1 MIKYIIGLALALAS
15 AATAKGGKAAPNV
28 ANCCNELSHQLGSSY
43 HGRSSPDYD
52 GLINARWSGTAI
64 LHPGCVVTPKSA
76 HDVSKILKILT
87 KGQCKFAVKAGGHN
101 ANPGANSIDG
111 GVSIDLGGLDS
122 ASLARDRSYVSLGS
136 GLTWGRAYDRFND
149 SGIGFPGGVCEDV
162 GVGGPSLGGGQSLFQ
177 AKKGWAV
184 DNILSYE
191 LVLASGDIVNAN
203 QTSRP
208 DLFKALKGGN
218 TNFGLVTN
226 VKFAAFE
233 LQRIWGGEVLVSLN
247 GPQASRSEM
256 LDRICRA
263 TVDFVRNNNND
274 LDTGLQVATAYLS
287 GNKGQLV
294 DLALSNTAGVESP
307 KAAQPFLK
315 MPNQVSNVARR
326 IKVAD
331 LVHEVSKFE
340 PKGFRQVTASLTIS
354 NDYKTLREILDAIDE
369 VYNSLAQKE
378 KVDWIV
384 QLIPQPKVQQSYAKK
399 RGGNSLG
406 LANVRE
412 DQIVFWL
419 ASRWTDPSLDT
430 MMENARRKFIQ
441 VSEAVAKKH
450 GTYSPFLYI
459 NFAAPEQEPL
469 CGYGAESVAF
479 LKKTANKYDPNEVF
493 QKLMPGGFKI
503 SKANCSRGG
512 YGYV

>member
-1 MIKYIIGLALALAS
+1 MKSFVGLALALAS
-15 AATAKGGKAAPNV
+15 AGTAKGDGAGSNDAS
-28 ANCCNELSHQLGSSY
+28 CCRALSHALRPIY
-43 HGRSSPDYD
+43 HGPSSPDYD
-52 GLINARWSGTAI
+52 DLIKARWSGTAV

-76 HDVSKILKILT
+76 RDVSAIIKMVT
-87 KGQCKFAVKAGGHN
+87 KKQCRFAVKAGGHN

-122 ASLARDRSYVSLGS
+122 ARLARDRASVTLGA
-136 GLTWGRAYDRFND
+136 GLSWGRAYDRFN
-149 SGIGFPGGVCEDV
+149 SSRIGFPGGVCEDV

-177 AKKGWAV
+177 AKRGWAV

-191 LVLASGDIVNAN
+191 LVLASGDVVRAS
-203 QTSRP
+203 QTRHP

-218 TNFGLVTN
+218 TNFGIVTH
-226 VKFAAFE
+226 VEFAAFD
-233 LQRIWGGEVLVSLN
+233 LDDIWGGEVRVSLN
-247 GPQASRSEM
+247 GPQASRAEM
-256 LDRICRA
+256 LDRICHA

-294 DLALSNTAGVESP
+294 DLALSNTAGVENA
-307 KAAQPFLK
+307 KAARPFLK
-315 MPNQVSNVARR
+315 MPNQVSNAARR
-326 IKVAD
+326 TKVAD
-331 LVHEVSKFE
+331 FVHEVSKFV
-340 PKGFRQVTASLTIS
+340 PKGFRQVTASLTIA
-354 NDYKTLREILDAIDE
+354 NDYQTLREIWDATDK
-369 VYNSLAQKE
+369 VYNDLPQKE
-378 KVDWIV
+378 KVDWII

-406 LANVRE
+406 LANVKE

-419 ASRWTDPSLDT
+419 ASRWTDPSLDD
-430 MMENARRKFIQ
+430 MMEAARRKFID

-459 NFAAPEQEPL
+459 NFAAPSQEPL

-479 LKKTANKYDPNEVF
+479 LNKTAKKYDPHGVF
-493 QKLMPGGFKI
+493 QTLMPGGFKI
-503 SKANCSRGG
+503 SKAKCARGG
-512 YGYV
+512 LSYV